1 MIVIES
7 WQSILLWFL
16 AGCGGFTTVCV
27 AAGWLIKII
36 KGLKKPSDDVKT
48 RLSDNEKDIK
58 ELRRALSFM
67 LKAVP
72 LLLQDDLVILEH
84 LRTSNNTGKMQEQ
97 EDKVHEFLL
106 DR

>member
-16 AGCGGFTTVCV
+16 AVCGGFTTVCV

>member
-1 MIVIES
+1 MIVIDS
-7 WQSILLWFL
+7 WQSILLGFL
-16 AGCGGFTTVCV
+16 AVCGGFTTVCV

-58 ELRRALSFM
+58 ELRKALSFM
-67 LKAVP
+67 LKAIP

-106 DR
+106 NR

>member
-16 AGCGGFTTVCV
+16 AVCGGFTTVCV
-27 AAGWLIKII
+27 AAGWFIKII